1 MRALVVIA
9 VSALGASTVRAEPL
23 PPGALELIGG
33 AIGGTGAD
41 AKRVGFGWQ
50 FGASAAWQP
59 MDTSHR
65 VGLALRWS
73 VLFAGLYDS
82 SASLDQSPS
91 AGLRTVMMD
100 ATGGIRFRPWGTPT
114 RYLTLRFGAG
124 LLRSNDP
131 ITGGSRDYLGPVSSI
146 GFDQY
151 VGTLLLGVDVRYAL
165 MPAPFIASGP
175 EQIAI
180 VLRVGVAGP

>member
-1 MRALVVIA
+1 MRALVAIA
-9 VSALGASTVRAEPL
+9 LLAGTAHAEPL

-59 MDTSHR
+59 MDTSKR
-65 VGLALRWS
+65 WSIAVRWS

-82 SASLDQSPS
+82 MASLDQSSS

-100 ATGGIRFRPWGTPT
+100 LTGGVRFRPWATPS
-114 RYLTLRFGAG
+114 RYLTLRLGAG
-124 LLRSNDP
+124 ILRSNDP
-131 ITGGSRDYLGPVSSI
+131 ISGGSRDYLGPVSSVGI
-146 GFDQY
+146 DQY
-151 VGTLLLGVDVRYAL
+151 AGTLLLGVDVRYAL

-175 EQIAI
+175 EQVAI